1 MALYCSYPFGAAGG
15 ESDAF
20 GENGLRLAAAKL
32 MIKLEMFQALY
43 LLWHYTRL
51 PTYLLAYSFTS
62 SRTRYCSSTYP
73 LPTHH
78 LLTV

>member
-43 LLWHYTRL
+43 LLWHY
-51 PTYLLAYSFTS
+51 
-62 SRTRYCSSTYP
+62 P
-73 LPTHH
+73 LTH
-78 LLTV
+78 LLTCLLIY